1 MQYAAALKTIQ
12 RRMREKLKDRAI
24 RIVSEIAG
32 VNNSTALQKLLE
44 CGWSVKTAIIMLKC
58 NMDKAQAE
66 EALRKNCGVLRR
78 TLNSFSKL

>member
-1 MQYAAALKTIQ
+1 
-12 RRMREKLKDRAI
+12 
-24 RIVSEIAG
+24 
-32 VNNSTALQKLLE
+32 
-44 CGWSVKTAIIMLKC
+44 MLKC